1 LNKSSQM
8 RECYGNAARV
18 LRDRLMANPSSGA
31 DWMTLAFYDAKI
43 GNRSAAE
50 EDLRQA
56 KRHGASDV
64 ESQFTKAQALA
75 LLGKKDEAV
84 QLVVECLNRG
94 LTPVEIDLA
103 LDLKDVRLDPRY
115 KQAVANRRSQGAP

>member
-1 LNKSSQM
+1 V
-8 RECYGNAARV
+8 CYGNAARV
-18 LRDRLMANPSSGA
+18 LRDRLKANPSSGA
-31 DWMTLAFYDAKI
+31 DWTTLAFYDAKI
-43 GNRSAAE
+43 GNRDAAE

-56 KRHGASDV
+56 ELHGASDV

-94 LTPVEIDLA
+94 LTPVEINLA

-115 KQAVANRRSQGAP
+115 KQAVVKRQSQGTP